1 MAIETSEITTATALQ
16 YTTTE
21 LSKVKDVKKLASM
34 LKKGSKGTGIIFGSS
49 KESFLK
55 KLKLNDKGG
64 FSESQL
70 DNMAVGVSAAIGI
83 RTYIKES
90 DKKLKIY
97 LAGNTWH
104 SDIKKFQVKAFGF
117 DDYNSADL
125 VLTKDAKKY
134 YGISLKKKKNVDA
147 TDPTLINKAVTT
159 AFDGPEYQDLKD
171 ELTKLRINYFID
183 LVVEAVDEEIIL
195 EKDIPNFDTLKI
207 RRKNPKT
214 KNMEY
219 IDHELFYAKKRDRT
233 QFGDKT
239 YIDCKGYATS
249 KKGGYKD
256 KNTDDPK
263 SMRYFVNRKLGEKDP
278 KGKKNINPL
287 YTEYKNIIM
296 EPWMLSKGKRKEIKG
311 AATILAEHLLNIILK
326 IKLYDQMDEQEIGT
340 SKKFDFVL
348 ITGIGD
354 VKFNKSNPAGLVNI
368 DVARQD
374 SLKTTLC
381 GLSRIKEEMKTEK
394 YSVVLDKE
402 TEQKSDAA
410 KVFFKLMQG
419 KFHIMDVRIRYK
431 GSFNPK
437 PQFQAYMSKDFKI
450 KLDKETCGG

>member
-1 MAIETSEITTATALQ
+1 MAIEASEITTATALQ

-21 LSKVKDVKKLASM
+21 LSKVKDVKKLSSM

-49 KESFLK
+49 KEAFIK
-55 KLKLNDKGG
+55 KLKPTNEGG

-83 RTYIKES
+83 RTYIKEPN
-90 DKKLKIY
+90 KKLIIY

-104 SDIKKFQVKAFGF
+104 SKIKQFQVKAFGF

-125 VLTKDAKKY
+125 VLTKDEKKY
-134 YGISLKKKKNVDA
+134 YGISLKKKKNISA

-159 AFDGPEYQDLKD
+159 AFDGPEYKDLKD
-171 ELTKLRINYFID
+171 ELTNLRINYFID
-183 LVVEAVDEEIIL
+183 LVVEAVDEEILL
-195 EKDIPNFDTLKI
+195 EKDIPNFDVLKK

-233 QFGDKT
+233 QFGDKS
-239 YIDCKGYATS
+239 YIDTKGYATS

-256 KNTDDPK
+256 SNTDDPK

-287 YTEYKNIIM
+287 YTEYKNVIM
-296 EPWMLSKGKRKEIKG
+296 EPWMLTKKGKRKG
-311 AATILAEHLLNIILK
+311 VPNAATILAEHLLNIILK
-326 IKLYDQMDEQEIGT
+326 TKLYDQIDLDDKE
-340 SKKFDFVL
+340 FDFVL

-354 VKFNKSNPAGLVNI
+354 VKFNKSNPMGLVSI

-374 SLKTTLC
+374 PLKTTLC
-381 GLSRIKEEMKTEK
+381 GLSRIKKEMKTVK

-410 KVFFKLMQG
+410 KVFFKLMNG
-419 KFHIMDVRIRYK
+419 NFHIMDVRIRYK

-437 PQFQAYMSKDFKI
+437 PQFQAYMSKDFKT
-450 KLDKETCGG
+450 KLDKETCGV